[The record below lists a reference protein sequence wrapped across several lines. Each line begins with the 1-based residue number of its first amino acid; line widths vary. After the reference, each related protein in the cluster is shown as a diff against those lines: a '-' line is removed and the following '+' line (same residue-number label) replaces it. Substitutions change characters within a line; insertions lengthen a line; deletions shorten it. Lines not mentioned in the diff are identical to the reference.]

1 MATSSLCNFLSF
13 LLPSQQKTQTLKS
26 PPSQL
31 APPSS
36 SSISSPSTLSYQEK
50 NRNGFVPVMSSYE
63 SNPSSSN
70 SVVNDE
76 LLSVVCP
83 SLAYSNTL
91 FFKTAYNVQVVV
103 DEDEPEEVLLRR
115 FKREVF
121 RAGVINEC
129 KRRRFFEN
137 KQEEKKRKHKEA
149 AKRNR
154 RRRPFVQRPDKQ
166 EMASSEKE
174 KRAKEDDED
183 NWELPKGNIPY

>member
-13 LLPSQQKTQTLKS
+13 LLPSQTKAQTLKS
-26 PPSQL
+26 PPYQL
-31 APPSS
+31 TPPPSS
-36 SSISSPSTLSYQEK
+36 SSSPSTLSYQKK
-50 NRNGFVPVMSSYE
+50 NRNGFVPVMPSYE

>member
-1 MATSSLCNFLSF
+1 MATSTLCNFLSF

-31 APPSS
+31 TPPPSS
-36 SSISSPSTLSYQEK
+36 SSAPSPSTLSSYQEK
-50 NRNGFVPVMSSYE
+50 NRNGFVPVMS
-63 SNPSSSN
+63 SSSN

-166 EMASSEKE
+166 EMASTEKE

-183 NWELPKGNIPY
+183 NWDLPKGNIPY